1 MKTNDLHAAWLE
13 LEAQN
18 RTNGRDYQRLVCIDM
33 LFRVFIGVSGI
44 PSSRYM
50 LLEIPESDAETF
62 VVFSAPQG
70 FTMSI
75 REPIIPHSGYVA
87 CVIQSSSHDQND
99 VFTIVVADILN
110 ELKKQKESSK
120 YVATLRKR
128 IEKWKSFF
136 KNSNSKRLSD
146 EKVIGLIGELSCM
159 HDIYVSGFTRVSEMW
174 NGPLRSAQDFQGATT
189 AVEVK
194 TIVGSR
200 FDHVSISSEVQLDD
214 AGKQALYLVVYRIE
228 RNDATGLQL
237 SDYVDKVAALLV
249 EEQKSRLYAALT
261 CFGYTRDASSQYTKK
276 YSIREKKVYR
286 VVDGFPRMLRSD
298 LAHGIMNIRY
308 DLALSACSAYE
319 DSFEA
324 LSRTIKEN
332 ENGEG

>member
-18 RTNGRDYQRLVCIDM
+18 RTNGHDYQRLICIDM
-33 LFRVFIGVSGI
+33 LFRVFIGVTGI

-62 VVFSAPQG
+62 VAFSAPQG
-70 FTMSI
+70 FVMSI
-75 REPIIPHSGYVA
+75 RNPSIPHSGYVA

-110 ELKKQKESSK
+110 ELRKQKESSK
-120 YVATLRKR
+120 YVATLKKR
-128 IEKWKSFF
+128 IEKWKTFF
-136 KNSNSKRLSD
+136 KNPNMKRLSN
-146 EKVIGLIGELSCM
+146 EKVIGLIGELCCM
-159 HDIYVSGFTRVSEMW
+159 HDMHVSGLTYASEMW

-194 TIVGSR
+194 TIVGSC

-214 AGKQALYLVVYRIE
+214 TGKQALYLVVYRIE
-228 RNDATGLQL
+228 RNDTTGLQL
-237 SDYVDKVAALLV
+237 SDYVDKVASLLL
-249 EEQKSRLYAALT
+249 EEQRTKLYASLV
-261 CFGYTRDASSQYTKK
+261 CFGYTQDTASQYTKK
-276 YSIREKKVYR
+276 YLIREKKVYR
-286 VVDGFPRMLRSD
+286 VVNGFPRMLRSD
-298 LAHGIMNIRY
+298 LVHGIMNIRY
-308 DLALSACSAYE
+308 DLALNACSTYE

-324 LSRTIKEN
+324 LSRTIKEY
-332 ENGEG
+332 ENGES